1 MYVSRTFS
9 GYVSRQFLLWVV
21 ATILILV
28 TIVEIFDILELFRRT
43 AKREGATTGAVV
55 TMALLKMSHI
65 IERLVPFAVLFGAM
79 FTFFRLNKYQEL
91 VVARASGVSAWQFLL
106 PLLILAFLIGVFQ
119 ITAFNPFAAAMLL
132 EYEKLE
138 AKYVRGKSSLAAVS
152 EEGLWLRQRTDKGH
166 YILHAAEVFPRA
178 MELRKVIVFQMRDED
193 RFAGRIDAPTARL
206 VPGSWILKDAR
217 VNKLTGAPTSA
228 ASHRLTTDLTPGNI
242 NDSFAP
248 PETLSF
254 WTLPQFIS
262 VLEKAGFSALR
273 HRLDWH
279 SRLAQPF
286 LLCAMVLLAATFSL
300 RHVRRGGTMA
310 MVAAGV
316 GAGFLLFFMSDV
328 IGALGASGS
337 IPVILAAWSPAAISG
352 LLGAAVLFHL
362 EDG

>member
-9 GYVSRQFLLWVV
+9 TYVSRQFLLWVL
-21 ATILILV
+21 ATILILAA
-28 TIVEIFDILELFRRT
+28 IVEIFDVLELFRRT
-43 AKREGATTGAVV
+43 SKREGATTGTVI
-55 TMALLKMSHI
+55 TMALLKMPHV

-79 FTFFRLNKYQEL
+79 FTFFRLNKYHEL

-106 PLLILAFLIGVFQ
+106 PLLSLAFVIGVFQ
-119 ITAFNPFAAAMLL
+119 ITVFNPFAAAMLL

-138 AKYVRGKSSLAAVS
+138 AQHIRGKSSLAAVS
-152 EEGLWLRQRTDKGH
+152 DEGLWLRQRTHEGH
-166 YILHAAEVFPRA
+166 YILHAAEVYPRA
-178 MELRKVIVFQMRDED
+178 MELRRVIVFHMRDKD
-193 RFAGRIDAPTARL
+193 RFAGRIDAKTARL
-206 VPGSWILKDAR
+206 APGSWILKDAR
-217 VNKLTGAPTSA
+217 INSLAGLPNSMPT
-228 ASHRLTTDLTPGNI
+228 HRLMTDLTPENI

-254 WTLPQFIS
+254 WSLPTFIS

-273 HRLDWH
+273 HRLDWN

-300 RHVRRGGTMA
+300 RHARRGGTMA

-316 GAGFLLFFMSDV
+316 GTGFLLFFMSDV